1 MARTQGLERE
11 RWPHAWPEEPEGQEG
26 EEYYPEEHGPARPI
40 VNPYAVI
47 ALVAALLLL
56 FPVALVFGLIAFSHP
71 RGRVMATFALLLGAA
86 QVAAVAAFFVL
97 PGSLLPETDFLS
109 GSPTTAPPPSTVVVT
124 SVVTATPT
132 AAPAA
137 PAPTVAVPVV
147 RKGATC
153 DAADVGAIGAAEDGG
168 TLLCLATSG
177 ARGGYQW
184 SGPYNVGTGLFEP
197 GERCDPSIART
208 GRTAENRALVC
219 ESGTGGQTWTEW
231 TS

>member
-1 MARTQGLERE
+1 MAGG
-11 RWPHAWPEEPEGQEG
+11 AGG
-26 EEYYPEEHGPARPI
+26 EEYYYQEDHGPARPI

-47 ALVAALLLL
+47 ALVAALLLV

-86 QVAAVAAFFVL
+86 QVAAVAAFFLL

-109 GSPTTAPPPSTVVVT
+109 GGSTPPPPSTVVVT

-132 AAPAA
+132 AAPPAA
-137 PAPTVAVPVV
+137 PAPTAAVPTV
-147 RKGATC
+147 RKGASC
-153 DAADVGAIGAAEDGG
+153 DADDVGAIGTAEDGG
-168 TLLCLATSG
+168 TLLCLETSG

-184 SGPYNVGTGLFEP
+184 SGPYHVGTGLFEP